1 MTHLVAITV
10 IAIAVVLPTITAQS
24 SASKDLPGQSRPSQQ
39 PAPCHSP
46 SPPSDN
52 PDNLL
57 LVSSF
62 APEPAYV
69 DLPIEQIEKI
79 VPLLNP
85 TMPDAIPSEDDPGAA
100 SQLTKKTEFI
110 LGKTG
115 EAIADLLHRTPNLLA
130 NEKVKVI
137 DENLNTG
144 SKYESTTDYFYR
156 IVHRRNQFG
165 SDGLAEFRTYIDDNP
180 VDDSPKN
187 PNRLINIGFATLW
200 LVFLPGN
207 LGDSHF
213 RYLGEQLIE
222 KHETYVIAFA
232 QKPQNT
238 GLRPVINY
246 SSGQCT
252 TPLQGIAWIDQST
265 FRIVRLQTDLLHSL
279 PDIQLSQLRTVLTYQ
294 SVKIGGLH
302 LSLWLPKDVE
312 TTYHTSYREVKESH
326 SYSHYRLFK
335 ATMKVLT
342 GLR

>member
-1 MTHLVAITV
+1 MTHLALSTV
-10 IAIAVVLPTITAQS
+10 IAIAAVLPAISAQS
-24 SASKDLPGQSRPSQQ
+24 SGRNDLPGGSHPYRQL
-39 PAPCHSP
+39 APCHVSP
-46 SPPSDN
+46 VDN
-52 PDNLL
+52 SGDTAV
-57 LVSSF
+57 VSS
-62 APEPAYV
+62 AIPEPAYV
-69 DLPIEQIEKI
+69 DLPIEQIKKM
-79 VPLLNP
+79 VPLLN
-85 TMPDAIPSEDDPGAA
+85 A
-100 SQLTKKTEFI
+100 SVLGGINPEGEAGTATKLTNKTEFI
-110 LGKTG
+110 LSKTG
-115 EAIADLLHRTPNLLA
+115 EAITDLLQRTPNLLA

-137 DENLNTG
+137 DESLNSG
-144 SKYESTTDYFYR
+144 FMYESTTDYFYR
-156 IVHRRNQFG
+156 IVHKRNPFG
-165 SDGLAEFRTYIDDNP
+165 GEGLAEFRTYIDDNP

-222 KHETYVIAFA
+222 KRKTYVIAFA

-265 FRIVRLQTDLLHSL
+265 FQIARLQTDLLHSL

-294 SVKIGGLH
+294 SVKIWGLH

-312 TTYHTSYREVKESH
+312 TTYHTSYRDVKESH

-335 ATMKVLT
+335 ATMKVLP

>member
-1 MTHLVAITV
+1 MTHLILSSV
-10 IAIAVVLPTITAQS
+10 IAIAVVLPAISAQS
-24 SASKDLPGQSRPSQQ
+24 SGRKDLLGESHTSL
-39 PAPCHSP
+39 PAPCKYQSSP
-46 SPPSDN
+46 DTS
-52 PDNLL
+52 DNLL
-57 LVSSF
+57 LVTSF

-69 DLPIEQIEKI
+69 DLSVEQIKKL
-79 VPLLNP
+79 VPLLDP
-85 TMPDAIPSEDDPGAA
+85 TITEGIHPEGDAAIAT
-100 SQLTKKTEFI
+100 QLTNKTEFI
-110 LGKTG
+110 LSKTG
-115 EAIADLLHRTPNLLA
+115 EAITDLLQRTPNLLA

-137 DENLNTG
+137 DENLNSG

-165 SDGLAEFRTYIDDNP
+165 GDGLAEFRTYIDDNP

-207 LGDSHF
+207 LDDSHF

-222 KHETYVIAFA
+222 KHKTYVIAFA
-232 QKPQNT
+232 QKPQIT

-265 FRIVRLQTDLLHSL
+265 FQIVRLQTDLLHSL

-294 SVKIGGLH
+294 SVKIWGLH

-312 TTYHTSYREVKESH
+312 TTYHTSYRDVKESH
-326 SYSHYRLFK
+326 SYSRYRLFK
-335 ATMKVLT
+335 ATMKVLI
-342 GLR
+342 GPR

>member
-1 MTHLVAITV
+1 MAIV
-10 IAIAVVLPTITAQS
+10 VVLPAISAQS
-24 SASKDLPGQSRPSQQ
+24 SGRKAIPGESHTSL
-39 PAPCHSP
+39 PAPCKYQSSP
-46 SPPSDN
+46 DTS
-52 PDNLL
+52 DNLL

-69 DLPIEQIEKI
+69 DLPVEQIKKL

-85 TMPDAIPSEDDPGAA
+85 P
-100 SQLTKKTEFI
+100 LTNTTEYI
-110 LGKTG
+110 LSKTG
-115 EAIADLLHRTPNLLA
+115 EAITDLLQRTPNLLA

-137 DENLNTG
+137 DENLNSG
-144 SKYESTTDYFYR
+144 SKYESTTNYYYR

-165 SDGLAEFRTYIDDNP
+165 RDGLAEFRTYVDDNP

-200 LVFLPGN
+200 LIFLPGN
-207 LGDSHF
+207 HDDSHF

-222 KHETYVIAFA
+222 KHKTYVIAFA

-265 FRIVRLQTDLLHSL
+265 FQIVRLQTDLLHSL
-279 PDIQLSQLRTVLTYQ
+279 PDIQLSELRTVLTYQ

-302 LSLWLPKDVE
+302 LSLWLPEDVE
-312 TTYHTSYREVKESH
+312 TTYHTSYRDVKESH
-326 SYSHYRLFK
+326 GYSHYRLFK

-342 GLR
+342 NPR